1 VTYDKITTGI
11 KLVGTRYCIWIRYE
25 NSDTGKARH
34 ELSARSW
41 RSSSR
46 AEEVA
51 IAVAEQLQAA
61 ARLQA
66 SQQ

>member
-1 VTYDKITTGI
+1 MTYDKITTGI
-11 KLVGTRYCIWIRYE
+11 KLVGTQYRIWIRYE
-25 NSDTGKARH
+25 NSDTGQARH
-34 ELSARSW
+34 ELSNRSY
-41 RSSSR
+41 SSASR

-66 SQQ
+66 SQ